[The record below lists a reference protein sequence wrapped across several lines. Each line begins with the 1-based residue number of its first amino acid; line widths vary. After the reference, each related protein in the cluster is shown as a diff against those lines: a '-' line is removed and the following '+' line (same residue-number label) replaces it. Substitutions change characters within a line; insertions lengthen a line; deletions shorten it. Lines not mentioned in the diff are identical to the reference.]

1 MAQVPTAEALKQARE
16 QRAAAKTNYDGIAA
30 RLGTA
35 DWDEAKDGP
44 ELENQKR
51 SWDAAQ
57 TLVDRLTDKLA
68 VEARSADA
76 GGSSDGERAPGVT
89 VNVLKEGRLGDKES
103 KARAEFRM
111 LSALDGLLYKKG
123 GIDGLEA
130 EMHAE
135 GVKELRSLGKEPS
148 GGITLPSFV
157 IGSGKSSIFEREQE
171 ARYSDRVS
179 RLGGRMERRDVL
191 AETDASGGYM
201 VETTVGRLIPV
212 LEPRLVLENLGATKL
227 TGLRGDLSLPR
238 MSAYGSAT
246 WEGEVDAAAETQ
258 PTFDAVS
265 LNPERLAAYT
275 QVSRQAII
283 QAKNVDVENMT
294 RRDLNRAVKLALDLA
309 GINGSGSG
317 DQPTG
322 ILNTGSV
329 NDITIGTNGGPLTWA
344 LTVQFETETATD
356 NADMGRLAYL
366 TTPGVAGK
374 LKTTIRDTAG
384 NGFIWEGPNMG
395 GGNING
401 YRALTS
407 TQVPST
413 LTKGTASGICHA
425 MIFANW
431 EELIIAQWGGVDLI
445 VDPYTQKNAGMIE
458 LTINSY
464 WDIALM
470 HLASFC
476 ICNEITI

>member
-1 MAQVPTAEALKQARE
+1 MAQVPTADALKQARE
-16 QRAAAKTNYDGIAA
+16 QRATAKTNYDGIAA

-35 DWDEAKDGP
+35 EWDEAKDGP
-44 ELENQKR
+44 ALDQQKR
-51 SWDAAQ
+51 SWDEAQ

-68 VEARSADA
+68 MEARSADL
-76 GGSSDGERAPGVT
+76 GQPGEGSAAQGVT
-89 VNVLKEGRLGDKES
+89 TAILSEGRRGDNS
-103 KARAEFRM
+103 DNARREFRM
-111 LSALDGLLYKKG
+111 LKAIDGVLYQKG
-123 GIDGLEA
+123 GLSGLEA
-130 EMHAE
+130 EMHTE
-135 GVKELRSLGKEPS
+135 GVKELRALGKEPS
-148 GGITLPSFV
+148 GAITLPSFV
-157 IGSGKSSIFEREQE
+157 IGSGKSSIFEQEQA
-171 ARYSDRVS
+171 ARYADRVA
-179 RLGGRMERRDVL
+179 RYGGRVEKRDVT
-191 AETDASGGYM
+191 AETDASGGYL
-201 VETTVGRLIPV
+201 VQTSVGRLIPV
-212 LEPRLVLENLGATKL
+212 LEPRLVLESLGATKL
-227 TGLRGDLSLPR
+227 VGLRGDLDLPR

-246 WEGEVDAAAETQ
+246 WEGEIDAGAETQ
-258 PTFDAVS
+258 PTFDKIS

-275 QVSRQAII
+275 QVSRQSII
-283 QAKNVDVENMT
+283 QAQNIDVENMV
-294 RRDLNRAVKLALDLA
+294 RRDLNKAVKRALDVA

-356 NADMGRLAYL
+356 DADMGRLAYL

-407 TQVPST
+407 TLVPST
-413 LTKGTASGICHA
+413 LTKGSASGICHA

-445 VDPYTQKNAGMIE
+445 VDPFTQKNAGMIE
-458 LTINSY
+458 ININSY

>member
-1 MAQVPTAEALKQARE
+1 MAQVPTAEALKKARE
-16 QRAAAKTNYDGIAA
+16 QRALAKQNYDLVAAK
-30 RLGTA
+30 LGSGE
-35 DWDEAKDGP
+35 WDEQVDAKA
-44 ELENQKR
+44 LETEKR

-57 TLVDRLTDKLA
+57 TLCDRLADKLDI
-68 VEARSADA
+68 EARSANG
-76 GGSSDGERAPGVT
+76 GGSSDGERSPGVT
-89 VNVLKEGRLGDKES
+89 VNVLREGAMGDSEQ
-103 KARAEFRM
+103 KARREFR
-111 LSALDGLLYKKG
+111 LLDALDGVVNKRG
-123 GIDGLEA
+123 MTGLAA
-130 EMHAE
+130 EMHTE
-135 GVKELRSLGKEPS
+135 GVKELRSLGKEPN
-148 GGITLPSFV
+148 GEITIPSWI
-157 IGSGKSSIFEREQE
+157 IGSGKSSIAEREQE
-171 ARYSDRVS
+171 ARYYDRVAS
-179 RLGGRMERRDVL
+179 LGGRMERRDVL
-191 AETDASGGYM
+191 AETDASGGYF

-212 LEPRLVLENLGATKL
+212 LEPRLVLEALGATKL
-227 TGLRGDLSLPR
+227 VGLRGDLQLPR

-258 PTFDAVS
+258 PTFDAVN

-275 QVSRQAII
+275 QVSRQSMI
-283 QAKNVDVENMT
+283 QAKNIDVENMV

-344 LTVQFETETATD
+344 LTVQFETETSTD

-384 NGFIWEGPNMG
+384 NGFIWEGPNLG

-458 LTINSY
+458 LNINSY

>member
-1 MAQVPTAEALKQARE
+1 MAKLPTADALKQARE
-16 QRAAAKTNYDGIAA
+16 QRAAAKVNYDAIAGK
-30 RLGTA
+30 LGTP
-35 DWDEAKDGP
+35 DWNEATDGP
-44 ELENQKR
+44 ALENEKR
-51 SWDAAQ
+51 SFEDAQ

-68 VEARSADA
+68 LESRSADG
-76 GGSSDGERAPGVT
+76 GGSGDNPNAPGVT
-89 VNVLKEGRLGDKES
+89 IITTGNLGDNEVR
-103 KARAEFRM
+103 ARQNFR
-111 LSALDGLLYKKG
+111 LISAIDNIVNG
-123 GIDGLEA
+123 GGKLVGLEG
-130 EMHAE
+130 EIHGE
-135 GVKELRSLGKEPS
+135 GVKEMRALGQVPV
-148 GGITLPSFV
+148 GVITLPSFV
-157 IGSGKSSIFEREQE
+157 IGSGRSSIAQQEQE
-171 ARYSDRVS
+171 ARYADRVA
-179 RLGGRMERRDVL
+179 RAGGRLERRDVL

-212 LEPRLVLENLGATKL
+212 LEPRLVLETLGATKL
-227 TGLRGDLSLPR
+227 TGLTGDLDLPR
-238 MSAYGSAT
+238 MSAYGSAA
-246 WEGEVDAAAETQ
+246 WEGEVAAADETQ
-258 PTFDAVS
+258 PTFDKVS

-275 QVSRQAII
+275 QVSRQSII
-283 QAKNVDVENMT
+283 QAKNVDVENLV

-356 NADMGRLAYL
+356 NADMGKLAYL

-431 EELIIAQWGGVDLI
+431 AELIIAQWGGVDLI
-445 VDPYTQKNAGMIE
+445 VDPYSQKNAGMIE
-458 LTINSY
+458 LTINSF

-476 ICNEITI
+476 ICNEITT